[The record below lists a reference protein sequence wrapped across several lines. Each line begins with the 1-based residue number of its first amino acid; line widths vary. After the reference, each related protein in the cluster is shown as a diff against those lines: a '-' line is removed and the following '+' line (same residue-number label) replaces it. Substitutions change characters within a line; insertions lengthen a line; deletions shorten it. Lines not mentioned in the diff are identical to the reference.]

1 MRLFICH
8 SSDDKAAVRDLCER
22 LKQSGF
28 EPWLD
33 ERALMPGDDWDA
45 KIRDSLRASNAVL
58 VCLSRSAVSKAGYL
72 QKEIRHAL
80 DIADEQ
86 PFGVEFIFPVKLE
99 PCDMPRRLSKWQA
112 ANLYEEGG
120 YDRLVAGLH
129 DRESMPAAA
138 PSLVHRR
145 SRQRW
150 IVPLA
155 ACAAVIGLLAFLE
168 LRTQPA
174 AVETPASPPAAPVQP
189 PSDMVEI
196 PGGTFLMG
204 RDTGGDPEEAPA
216 HERKVAAFWMDKL
229 PVTNRRFAEF
239 VKVTGRPPAPRN
251 SDELPATNVTWTD
264 AQAFCEWTGRRL
276 PTEAEWEFAARGRDG
291 RSYPWGDRFDAAR
304 TNSAES
310 GRKALVPVGSL
321 AGNASPFGVVD
332 MSGNVWQWVR
342 DDFAFYPGARA
353 SFDVPRGAKAIRG
366 GSYASDRR
374 HVTTTTRNLERP
386 ATRSPLIGF
395 RCAKTP

>member
-1 MRLFICH
+1 
-8 SSDDKAAVRDLCER
+8 
-22 LKQSGF
+22 
-28 EPWLD
+28 
-33 ERALMPGDDWDA
+33 
-45 KIRDSLRASNAVL
+45 
-58 VCLSRSAVSKAGYL
+58 
-72 QKEIRHAL
+72 
-80 DIADEQ
+80 
-86 PFGVEFIFPVKLE
+86 
-99 PCDMPRRLSKWQA
+99 
-112 ANLYEEGG
+112 
-120 YDRLVAGLH
+120 
-129 DRESMPAAA
+129 
-138 PSLVHRR
+138 
-145 SRQRW
+145 
-150 IVPLA
+150 
-155 ACAAVIGLLAFLE
+155 
-168 LRTQPA
+168 
-174 AVETPASPPAAPVQP
+174 
-189 PSDMVEI
+189 
-196 PGGTFLMG
+196 
-204 RDTGGDPEEAPA
+204 
-216 HERKVAAFWMDKL
+216 
-229 PVTNRRFAEF
+229 
-239 VKVTGRPPAPRN
+239 
-251 SDELPATNVTWTD
+251 LPATNVTWTD